1 MGSLYILKTLRWPVF
16 QTGGGLYVF
25 LCSQASGVSQQS
37 HRISH
42 RVDCV
47 ATVQRNIRENPGE
60 RENILY
66 PYTIQR
72 GWYSDQAELNL

>member
-1 MGSLYILKTLRWPVF
+1 M
-16 QTGGGLYVF
+16 
-25 LCSQASGVSQQS
+25 
-37 HRISH
+37 
-42 RVDCV
+42 

-72 GWYSDQAELNL
+72 GWYSDQAELNLLLTRICNLMFDYTIVKSIKAQSP